1 MKIED
6 IKNVTVAGCGTQGSQ
21 IASQIAYK
29 GFQVTVWVRSEES
42 VERAKPRLET
52 IKKQYVEALDA
63 WKNDS
68 TAYCR
73 GFSDNPELSSN
84 EIDELKKTGIQNI
97 ESIRIE
103 TDYDKAFGNADVVIE
118 CINENPDEKKEF
130 YEKLSSH
137 LPEKTI
143 ILTDSST
150 FMPSNFMDYTGR
162 PDKYLTL
169 HFANQIWKNNLA
181 EVMKTSKTSEDIF
194 ELVQEFAKKI
204 GMVPLKLFKEQP
216 GYILNTLLIPW
227 FKSALYLAATGVSD
241 PKTIDLTW
249 VLDTG
254 AEEGQAPFRKLDKVG
269 LPLAYKIMLMD
280 PQSKVEGSSQQQI
293 CQYLKK
299 YIDEGKTGIAAGEGF
314 YKYTHYDE

>member
-29 GFQVTVWVRSEES
+29 GFHVTVWVRSEES

-63 WKNDS
+63 WKNDPA
-68 TAYCR
+68 AYCR
-73 GFSDNPELSSN
+73 GFSDNPKLSSN

-143 ILTDSST
+143 LLTEIL
-150 FMPSNFMDYTGR
+150 MG
-162 PDKYLTL
+162 
-169 HFANQIWKNNLA
+169 
-181 EVMKTSKTSEDIF
+181 
-194 ELVQEFAKKI
+194 
-204 GMVPLKLFKEQP
+204 
-216 GYILNTLLIPW
+216 
-227 FKSALYLAATGVSD
+227 
-241 PKTIDLTW
+241 
-249 VLDTG
+249 
-254 AEEGQAPFRKLDKVG
+254 
-269 LPLAYKIMLMD
+269 
-280 PQSKVEGSSQQQI
+280 
-293 CQYLKK
+293 
-299 YIDEGKTGIAAGEGF
+299 
-314 YKYTHYDE
+314 